1 MTWIRVSF
9 LIGSIH
15 ILIYTLIE
23 RGIRRL
29 LGQCFV
35 AVQSISHVW
44 LFANPWTA
52 AFQASLSITISRSLS
67 NSCSLRQQ
75 CHPAISSCHPH
86 LILPSIFPSIRVFSN
101 EPVLWIRWPKDWS
114 FSFSIGTS
122 NEYSELISFRIDW
135 FDVLVVQGDSQESLP
150 TL

>member
-1 MTWIRVSF
+1 MLVAMTWIRVSF

-52 AFQASLSITISRSLS
+52 AFQASLSITISRSLLKLMFIETAVPS
-67 NSCSLRQQ
+67 SHFILSSPS
-75 CHPAISSCHPH
+75 HPAFNLSQHQSLFQWASSLNKVAQGLELQLQHRY
-86 LILPSIFPSIRVFSN
+86 FQ
-101 EPVLWIRWPKDWS
+101 WI
-114 FSFSIGTS
+114 
-122 NEYSELISFRIDW
+122 FRID
-135 FDVLVVQGDSQESLP
+135 FL
-150 TL
+150 